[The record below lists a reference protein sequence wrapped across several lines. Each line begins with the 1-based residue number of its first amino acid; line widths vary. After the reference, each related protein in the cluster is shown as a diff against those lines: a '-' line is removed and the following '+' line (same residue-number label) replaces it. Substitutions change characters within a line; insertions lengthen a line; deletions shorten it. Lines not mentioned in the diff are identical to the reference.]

1 MHPKYVETIEKLTVW
16 CRETNDVHAAILLG
30 SQVRGESPGDEW
42 SDVDILLLVDDPTP
56 YLQANAWL
64 DFLGERVCELVEE
77 TPLDWLKLT
86 WSVRRLLFADNRALD
101 FSILPYAR
109 LDDVLALNAE
119 IHANGYRVIYA
130 GDPEDVTTRV
140 EASLAGLK
148 LEGPKIPTQAELEQ
162 VVNDLLFQLIWAGK
176 KVKRGELW
184 VAVSAINQRISARLL
199 RLVEYFIAGTP
210 LANAPIRYEGRF
222 LEQRIP
228 AWLAEE
234 LPECYAKYDAFDA
247 MQTIGHL
254 IELIARLS
262 AEICRANGYL
272 TASHKFEQTQAL
284 YLELFA

>member
-1 MHPKYVETIEKLTVW
+1 MNPRYAETVEKIADW
-16 CRETNDVHAAILLG
+16 CREAKDVHAAIVLG
-30 SQVRGESPGDEW
+30 SQVRSEAPGDEW

-56 YLQANAWL
+56 YLQTNTWL

-109 LDDVLALNAE
+109 IDDVLVLNAE
-119 IHANGYRVIYA
+119 IHRNGYRVIYA
-130 GDPEDVTTRV
+130 GDPGDVTARV
-140 EASLAGLK
+140 EVSLAALK

-184 VAVSAINQRISARLL
+184 VAVSAINQLVSTRLL
-199 RLVEYFIAGTP
+199 QLVEYYTATTP

-234 LPECYAKYDAFDA
+234 LPDCYARYDAFDA
-247 MQTIGHL
+247 IRTIGHL

-272 TASHKFEQTQAL
+272 SAPHKFEQVKAL
-284 YLELFA
+284 YLDLLE